1 MPDLLIYICRKCC
14 HILDLACDFKNM
26 CIKSNRL
33 LRGYATQLK
42 SASNTVENIR
52 NELFMMFNSDK
63 HVSHHQDGGKLN
75 QHQVTQMPSI
85 QQSQQQQQSQQSQ
98 QPQHKPDA
106 GPSNNKIQTGVV
118 YARQP
123 PQPQPQQ
130 KPDTRDELRHHSMIE
145 KVKQETAEDLVN
157 NYNAR
162 LKQPQQMLQHGKH
175 QIADKTEKVISQVN
189 ENVMTCFDIKSEF
202 VNELATC
209 SNPVEAMIHTSDSFN
224 FEIKPAGQHQCSLCH
239 KCFSRESVLTR
250 HMLIHSGER
259 PHHCNVCNKNFTHK
273 FNLKQHMLIH
283 SGHKTHHCTVC
294 DKGFI
299 KKSDL
304 DRHML
309 THFGERI
316 HHCSICGKS
325 FVRKENLNQHIL
337 THTGQKP
344 HHCTQC
350 TKSFLR
356 KSDLNRHMLLCISK
370 RS

>member
-1 MPDLLIYICRKCC
+1 MPDFPIFICRKCC
-14 HILDLACDFKNM
+14 HILDLACDFRNM

-33 LRGYATQLK
+33 LRGYVTQLK
-42 SASNTVENIR
+42 SASNSVDNIR
-52 NELFMMFNSDK
+52 NELFTMFNNDHK
-63 HVSHHQDGGKLN
+63 HITQEPLKIN
-75 QHQVTQMPSI
+75 QQLPHLL
-85 QQSQQQQQSQQSQ
+85 
-98 QPQHKPDA
+98 PQHKQDP
-106 GPSNNKIQTGVV
+106 GPSNNNKLPVSPVLYPRPIITNN
-118 YARQP
+118 
-123 PQPQPQQ
+123 
-130 KPDTRDELRHHSMIE
+130 ELREREDLRQNII
-145 KVKQETAEDLVN
+145 KVKQETAEELS
-157 NYNAR
+157 YAIR
-162 LKQPQQMLQHGKH
+162 SLQHKNNLIPLTSNNKH
-175 QIADKTEKVISQVN
+175 HEKLVVQVDN
-189 ENVMTCFDIKSEF
+189 SVNVMSCFDIKSEF
-202 VNELATC
+202 VNELAT
-209 SNPVEAMIHTSDSFN
+209 NPVVDTIINAATTDTFN
-224 FEIKPAGQHQCSLCH
+224 FELKPSGPQCSLCH

-250 HMLIHSGER
+250 HMLTHSGER
-259 PHHCNVCNKNFTHK
+259 PHHCTVCNKNFTHK

-316 HHCSICGKS
+316 HHCSLCNKS

-344 HHCTQC
+344 HHCSQC

-356 KSDLNRHMLLCISK
+356 KSDLNRHTVLCISK